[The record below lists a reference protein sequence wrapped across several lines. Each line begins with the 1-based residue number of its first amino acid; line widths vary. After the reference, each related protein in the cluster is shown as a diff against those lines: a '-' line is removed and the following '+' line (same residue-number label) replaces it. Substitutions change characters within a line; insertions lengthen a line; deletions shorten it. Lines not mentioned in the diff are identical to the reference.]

1 MIFLHNLTFAL
12 AFEKEVGTHNHWRD
26 GRVVD
31 YNGLENRRTERY
43 RGFESLSLRNLAWL
57 SSIYKHCT
65 RICTRKR
72 PILTLSGVFY
82 AHFSP
87 DFILFCTRPGKMY
100 TTGQNVHDQGFNAFF
115 LVIEDSLK
123 NDWRI
128 IEDSLKNRQ
137 GLKERPFVFDT
148 FWPGKVKT
156 SITFDGIWPL
166 LSIFWPLF
174 DARHQISV
182 KSWSQ
187 NERFLVKTWWFLTSE
202 RKLLQVSS
210 NFQIENQTFATIER
224 KLPELSSKFLP
235 GFAA

>member
-1 MIFLHNLTFAL
+1 MFWYSVKWWVVLPLSPQSRLIIKHLQTMYTNLYT
-12 AFEKEVGTHNHWRD
+12 KT
-26 GRVVD
+26 
-31 YNGLENRRTERY
+31 
-43 RGFESLSLRNLAWL
+43 
-57 SSIYKHCT
+57 
-65 RICTRKR
+65 
-72 PILTLSGVFY
+72 
-82 AHFSP
+82 P
-87 DFILFCTRPGKMY
+87 DFNTFGRFLCAFFAGFYSFLY

-115 LVIEDSLK
+115 LVIEKSLK

-174 DARHQISV
+174 DVRHQISV

-187 NERFLVKTWWFLTSE
+187 NERFLVKTLWFLTSE

-210 NFQIENQTFATIER
+210 NFQIENQAFATIER

>member
-1 MIFLHNLTFAL
+1 MFWYFV
-12 AFEKEVGTHNHWRD
+12 KWW
-26 GRVVD
+26 VV
-31 YNGLENRRTERY
+31 LP
-43 RGFESLSLRNLAWL
+43 LSPQSRL
-57 SSIYKHCT
+57 IIKH
-65 RICTRKR
+65 
-72 PILTLSGVFY
+72 LQTLY
-82 AHFSP
+82 TDLYTKTP
-87 DFILFCTRPGKMY
+87 DFNTFGRFLCAFFAGFYSFLY
-100 TTGQNVHDQGFNAFF
+100 TTRVSMPFSW
-115 LVIEDSLK
+115 SLK
-123 NDWRI
+123 IRW
-128 IEDSLKNRQ
+128 KNRQ

-174 DARHQISV
+174 DATHQISV

-210 NFQIENQTFATIER
+210 NFQIENQAFTTIER

>member
-1 MIFLHNLTFAL
+1 
-12 AFEKEVGTHNHWRD
+12 
-26 GRVVD
+26 
-31 YNGLENRRTERY
+31 
-43 RGFESLSLRNLAWL
+43 
-57 SSIYKHCT
+57 
-65 RICTRKR
+65 
-72 PILTLSGVFY
+72 
-82 AHFSP
+82 
-87 DFILFCTRPGKMY
+87 MY
-100 TTGQNVHDQGFNAFF
+100 TTGVQWLFRF
-115 LVIEDSLK
+115 IEESLK
-123 NDWRI
+123 NGWRI

-148 FWPGKVKT
+148 FWQGKVKT
-156 SITFDGIWPL
+156 SISFDGIWPL

-210 NFQIENQTFATIER
+210 NFQIENQAFATIER

-235 GFAA
+235 GFAAQKLAASKKNKDADSCQNRHQGGSQLLFPGHSSVWFIWQSYQ

>member
-1 MIFLHNLTFAL
+1 MRIF
-12 AFEKEVGTHNHWRD
+12 
-26 GRVVD
+26 
-31 YNGLENRRTERY
+31 RR
-43 RGFESLSLRNLAWL
+43 
-57 SSIYKHCT
+57 
-65 RICTRKR
+65 
-72 PILTLSGVFY
+72 
-82 AHFSP
+82 
-87 DFILFCTRPGKMY
+87 ILFFFVHDRAKCTRPGF
-100 TTGQNVHDQGFNAFF
+100 QCLF

-128 IEDSLKNRQ
+128 IEDSLKNKQ
-137 GLKERPFVFDT
+137 GLKERPFVFDA

-156 SITFDGIWPL
+156 SITFDGIWPH

-174 DARHQISV
+174 DATHQISV
-182 KSWSQ
+182 KTWSQ

-210 NFQIENQTFATIER
+210 NFQIENQSFATIER